1 MLLSLLLVSLL
12 IHTNILSCSASAT
25 MVVRHVRTVIPDGF
39 IHSGPPSVNESITIR
54 MALASSDI
62 SGLEQ
67 KLLRISDP
75 SNAEY
80 GQWLTK
86 EEVFTS
92 IHFAKSL
99 CLTNVCRLKPI
110 SNQHLRPSPP
120 YPRGP
125 NSTASIAPYYLPTGN
140 G

>member
-1 MLLSLLLVSLL
+1 MLLSLLLASLL
-12 IHTNILSCSASAT
+12 IHTSIISCSASAT

-39 IHSGPPSVNESITIR
+39 IHNGSPSFNESITIR
-54 MALASSDI
+54 MALASSNI

-67 KLLRISDP
+67 KLMRISDP
-75 SNAEY
+75 SDAEY

-99 CLTNVCRLKPI
+99 CLNNVCRSKPT
-110 SNQHLRPSPP
+110 SNQHIRPSPP
-120 YPRGP
+120 YPRGL
-125 NSTASIAPYYLPTGN
+125 NSMASIVWYCLPTEN
-140 G
+140 